1 MKKAAILW
9 VLASGLFVATSAS
22 AQECVGDCNGDN
34 MVAINELI
42 IGVNIALG
50 SAQVDACPSFDVNGD
65 GMVTI
70 NELITAVN
78 NALGDCVG
86 GTPTPTPA
94 APIASSRSSR
104 AFCSP
109 IPAPPVPVCSR
120 RASPVRTRRTASRR
134 VR

>member
-22 AQECVGDCNGDN
+22 AQCVGDCNGDGT
-34 MVAINELI
+34 VAINELI

-50 SAQVDACPSFDVNGD
+50 SAQVSACPSFDVNGD

-78 NALGDCVG
+78 NALDVSGRRHRSRLHDRAG
-86 GTPTPTPA
+86 RPA
-94 APIASSRSSR
+94 RRSQRHRFRSVHGLSGSN
-104 AFCSP
+104 A
-109 IPAPPVPVCSR
+109 AN
-120 RASPVRTRRTASRR
+120 ASRR